1 MTFKI
6 GGLSYPD
13 VGTNMLKDKTLGPIL
28 RSVMRVNMQQENYMF
43 LDAVAKGESYS
54 NLYNGFIDGKKA
66 KRMINI
72 GSATRRPMDQAGAMG
87 NFYDKKLWKKGIEQA
102 VADIET
108 LVQNNI
114 TEKELMANKAFRAH
128 HHGRIWY
135 NRKNF
140 YKQWKKQKEMKK
152 VEKFLGATD
161 KVMKTKD
168 LYDAYAALKYN
179 PKASKKPLQAVATAI
194 GKTPAEV
201 KSAFNKLCNLR

>member
-87 NFYDKKLWKKGIEQA
+87 NFYDKKLWKK
-102 VADIET
+102 
-108 LVQNNI
+108 
-114 TEKELMANKAFRAH
+114 R
-128 HHGRIWY
+128 Y
-135 NRKNF
+135 
-140 YKQWKKQKEMKK
+140 
-152 VEKFLGATD
+152 
-161 KVMKTKD
+161 
-168 LYDAYAALKYN
+168 
-179 PKASKKPLQAVATAI
+179 
-194 GKTPAEV
+194 
-201 KSAFNKLCNLR
+201 